1 MRRFLTTV
9 ENQIVH
15 RLRGAVARGANLH
28 EKTPLRVTL
37 KTGPLLIIR
46 AVEGPVLETPAAA
59 RRLRVRV
66 GLDL

>member
-1 MRRFLTTV
+1 
-9 ENQIVH
+9 
-15 RLRGAVARGANLH
+15 VARGANLH
-28 EKTPLRVTL
+28 GKTPLRVTL